1 MKAARDSILTR
12 DWRKQIPWSIVLL
25 LVLVLAATAGT
36 FWLLAPW
43 ASGQVP
49 LVTPTATCT
58 PFPPTRTP
66 TPTPTPS
73 ASPTF
78 PVSITHTVLTG
89 ETLSSI
95 AEDYDVTVAS
105 LAAAND
111 MTGNA
116 ILHAGQVLAIPLPTS
131 DSRPSA
137 TPTPPPV
144 IHIVREGDTLGA
156 IALFYDTTI
165 EAIVAANDL
174 KSSDL
179 IRVGQA
185 LVIAGARRTP
195 TPTVFFSPTP
205 TVTCT
210 PAYTYPAPALLSP
223 PDGAFFQGPNT
234 TVFVNWTSV
243 GILAPDEWYVL
254 RVQRIGGDRR
264 LVETVWLKDTNWR
277 IPASWRHGGGRF
289 QWYVVVVQ
297 KIGNAIKELSP
308 VGELRT
314 FSWY

>member
-1 MKAARDSILTR
+1 MSAKEPIWAGDRR
-12 DWRKQIPWSIVLL
+12 RQVPWSSILL

-73 ASPTF
+73 AIPTF
-78 PVSITHTVLTG
+78 SASVTHTVLAG

-95 AEDYDVTVAS
+95 AEDYDVTAAAI
-105 LAAAND
+105 AAAND
-111 MTGNA
+111 LTANA
-116 ILHAGQVLAIPLPTS
+116 TLRAGQVLAIPLPTPN
-131 DSRPSA
+131 SRPPA
-137 TPTPPPV
+137 TQTPPPV
-144 IHIVREGDTLGA
+144 IHIVREGDNLGA

-165 EAIVAANDL
+165 EAIVAANNL
-174 KSSDL
+174 TSSDF

-185 LVIAGARRTP
+185 LLIAGARRTP
-195 TPTVFFSPTP
+195 TPTVYFSPTP

-210 PAYTYPAPALLSP
+210 PAYTYPSPALLSP
-223 PDGAFFQGPNT
+223 PDGASFQGANA
-234 TVFVNWTSV
+234 VIFVNWTSV
-243 GILAPDEWYVL
+243 GLLAQDEWYVL

-264 LVETVWLKDTNWR
+264 LIETVWLKSTNWR
-277 IPASWRHGGGRF
+277 LPASWYHGGGYF
-289 QWYVVVVQ
+289 EWYVTVARRS
-297 KIGNAIKELSP
+297 GNTVKELSP
-308 VGELRT
+308 LGELRT
-314 FSWY
+314 FRWH